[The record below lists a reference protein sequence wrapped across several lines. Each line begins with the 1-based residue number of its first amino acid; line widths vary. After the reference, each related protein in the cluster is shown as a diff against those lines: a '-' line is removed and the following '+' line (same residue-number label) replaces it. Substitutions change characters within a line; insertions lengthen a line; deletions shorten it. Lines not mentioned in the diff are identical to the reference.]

1 MLEQQIDQDLKQA
14 LLGGDKPRVEVLRG
28 LKSVLLYE
36 KVAKGLRDSGLSDE
50 AVLTLISK
58 EVKKRTESAELYEKA
73 DAQDRAESEIRE
85 RAILEEYL
93 PEQLNDEELERIVGE
108 VVATL
113 GTTAQLGQVIGAVR
127 QTVGTRAA
135 GGRIAAA
142 VKAKLGS

>member
-14 LLGGDKPRVEVLRG
+14 RLGGDKPRVEVLRG

-73 DAQDRAESEIRE
+73 DAQDRAEAEIRRQKE
-85 RAILEEYL
+85 RRNVLHLAALKC
-93 PEQLNDEELERIVGE
+93 
-108 VVATL
+108 VA
-113 GTTAQLGQVIGAVR
+113 ASISRKAVPR
-127 QTVGTRAA
+127 RNSHGLDSRP
-135 GGRIAAA
+135 
-142 VKAKLGS
+142 